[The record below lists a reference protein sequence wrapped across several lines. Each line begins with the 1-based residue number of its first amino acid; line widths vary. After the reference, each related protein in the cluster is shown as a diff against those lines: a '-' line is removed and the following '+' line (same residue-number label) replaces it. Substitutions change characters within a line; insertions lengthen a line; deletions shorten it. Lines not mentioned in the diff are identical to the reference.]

1 MELDFGT
8 EEAVSTEI
16 SLHKPPNCT
25 LLCFLLRNEYS
36 LILWNC
42 RFLGAYLQYSVI
54 QKSLDKS
61 LTSQRP
67 FSCHP
72 KYRST

>member
-8 EEAVSTEI
+8 EEVVSTEI
-16 SLHKPPNCT
+16 SLHKPPLT
-25 LLCFLLRNEYS
+25 ALGFLLHNEHS
-36 LILWNC
+36 LIVWNC
-42 RFLGAYLQYSVI
+42 RFSGAYQCSVI
-54 QKSLDKS
+54 QKSLDES

>member
-1 MELDFGT
+1 MKLNFCT
-8 EEAVSTEI
+8 EDAVSTEI
-16 SLHKPPNCT
+16 SLHKPPKCT
-25 LLCFLLRNEYS
+25 LPCCILHNEYS

-42 RFLGAYLQYSVI
+42 HCLGAYLGYSVI
-54 QKSLDKS
+54 LKSLHES

>member
-1 MELDFGT
+1 MELGFST

-16 SLHKPPNCT
+16 SLHNPQNCT
-25 LLCFLLRNEYS
+25 LLCFLLHDEYS

-42 RFLGAYLQYSVI
+42 RFLGAYQWCSVI
-54 QKSLDKS
+54 QKSLDES
-61 LTSQRP
+61 LTPQRP
-67 FSCHP
+67 FSSHT